1 MTVDFNNYVIYS
13 YKSQLIELNTNINE
27 KEYLHIFE
35 GQLKDN
41 FYFTKFYFVLNKYY
55 FYDNILNNTKITQIE
70 QINNVFCARVV
81 SSYKTDKNEIILFY
95 YNKNYKIIVY
105 DNDLNK
111 KFEETISEIGNINGD
126 TGVFLKCI
134 YLKNNLGVFI
144 YYKDEGD
151 FGPPHIKIENI
162 ENINEE
168 MLWKK
173 NLIFH

>member
-55 FYDNILNNTKITQIE
+55 FYDNILNDTKITQIE

-95 YNKNYKIIVY
+95 FII
-105 DNDLNK
+105 
-111 KFEETISEIGNINGD
+111 
-126 TGVFLKCI
+126 
-134 YLKNNLGVFI
+134 
-144 YYKDEGD
+144 
-151 FGPPHIKIENI
+151 IKITK
-162 ENINEE
+162 
-168 MLWKK
+168 L
-173 NLIFH
+173 